1 MGGLGQRH
9 CRRITPRT
17 SASRCRRP
25 ENCYS
30 IIDGHRTIGLG
41 RPGDRRLG
49 IIGRSRR
56 CRNHRSGRRCR
67 IDRQC
72 NRSRG
77 SRHIPGSIRG
87 LGGNRM
93 GGLGQRHC
101 RRITP
106 RTSAS
111 RCRRPEN
118 CYSIIDGHRA
128 VGLGRPGNGWLGIVG
143 RSRGC

>member
-30 IIDGHRTIGLG
+30 IIDSHRTIGLG
-41 RPGDRRLG
+41 RPADRRQG
-49 IIGRSRR
+49 IVGRSRC
-56 CRNHRSGRRCR
+56 CRYGRGHWRCR

-87 LGGNRM
+87 LGGDGM
-93 GGLGQRHC
+93 GGLGQC
-101 RRITP
+101 RCGRKTP
-106 RTSAS
+106 RAS
-111 RCRRPEN
+111 RSGSGRPEN
-118 CYSIIDGHRA
+118 RDPVIDGHRA